1 MLSAPAPLTLVGIQ
15 RENAKETTVPE
26 RIATPS
32 HGSYLLP
39 HLDHATV
46 ADAMHPGIL
55 SCEADATLEDV
66 ARMMST
72 HHVHCVVVKGATDD
86 PAAAWKLVSDLDV
99 LRAGIRGD
107 APDTAA
113 ELALAPAV
121 TVATTDPLREA
132 AELMLAKSTSHVV
145 AVNPQTDAAVGIL
158 STLDI
163 AGVLAWG
170 EL

>member
-1 MLSAPAPLTLVGIQ
+1 M
-15 RENAKETTVPE
+15 PE
-26 RIATPS
+26 RTVTPS

-55 SCEADATLEDV
+55 SCDADATLEDV

-72 HHVHCVVVKGATDD
+72 HHVHSIVVKGAADD
-86 PAAAWKLVSDLDV
+86 PAGTCGARSPTSTYCRRACAAT
-99 LRAGIRGD
+99 RPR
-107 APDTAA
+107 PAA
-113 ELALAPAV
+113 ELALTPVV
-121 TVATTDPLREA
+121 TVATTDPLRDA
-132 AELMLAKSTSHVV
+132 AELMLAKSISHVV
-145 AVNPQTDAAVGIL
+145 AVNPETRAAIGIL

-170 EL
+170 EM

>member
-1 MLSAPAPLTLVGIQ
+1 M
-15 RENAKETTVPE
+15 PE
-26 RIATPS
+26 RIVTPS

-39 HLDHATV
+39 HLNHATV

-55 SCEADATLEDV
+55 SCDADATLEDV

-72 HHVHCVVVKGATDD
+72 HHVHCIVVKGAAED
-86 PAAAWKLVSDLDV
+86 PAGSWKLISDLDI
-99 LRAGIRGD
+99 LQAGMRGD

-113 ELALAPAV
+113 EFALAPVV
-121 TVATTDPLREA
+121 TVRTTDPLRDA

-145 AVNPQTDAAVGIL
+145 AVNPETEAAVGIL

-170 EL
+170 EM